1 MHPITNMYGMK
12 YILMLLTIISF
23 SRAANAQT
31 AEQVIIGRDIS
42 DDSVAKGVASYYHDK
57 FVGRPTS
64 TGEVFSNDKFTA
76 ASNTLSLNTYVK
88 VTNLANGKYLY
99 VRIND
104 RMAKSNK
111 RLIDMASI
119 CAKKLDYHYKGLA
132 KVKVEVV
139 PEEEGRNG
147 ILAQRTELE
156 AEKASANKL

>member
-1 MHPITNMYGMK
+1 MK
-12 YILMLLTIISF
+12 YILILLALISF
-23 SRAANAQT
+23 SQGAYAQV

-42 DDSVAKGVASYYHDK
+42 DDSTANGIASYYHDK

-64 TGEVFSNDKFTA
+64 TGELFSNEKFTA

-104 RMAKSNK
+104 RMAKNNK

-119 CAKKLDYHYKGLA
+119 CAKKLDYHNKGLA
-132 KVKVEVV
+132 KVKVEIV

-147 ILAQRTELE
+147 ILAQRTELNT
-156 AEKASANKL
+156 EKASANKL

>member
-1 MHPITNMYGMK
+1 LHTFTNMYRMK
-12 YILMLLTIISF
+12 YIFTLLISILF
-23 SRAANAQT
+23 TQLSFAQS
-31 AEQVIIGRDIS
+31 AEENIVGRDIS

-64 TGEVFSNDKFTA
+64 TGEMFSNEKFTA

-104 RMAKSNK
+104 RMAKNNK

-119 CAKKLDYHYKGLA
+119 CAKKLDYHNKGLA
-132 KVKVEVV
+132 KVKVEIV

-147 ILAQRTELE
+147 ILAQRTELNT
-156 AEKASANKL
+156 EKAAANKL